1 MFFTSVAVSS
11 INHEQIEKA
20 KAIIPDLELPI
31 VNNTAAA
38 FNIAMGRASKTLT
51 GNEYLVEGLP
61 LLVTKSYK
69 EIDHSKKANWFEWT
83 ETGWIFH
90 LLVFGD

>member
-1 MFFTSVAVSS
+1 MFFTTVAVSS
-11 INHEQIEKA
+11 VSREQIEKV
-20 KAIIPDLELPI
+20 KAIIPDLELNV

-51 GNEYLVEGLP
+51 GHEHLVESRP
-61 LLVTKSYK
+61 LLATTSYK
-69 EIDHSKKANWFEWT
+69 NIDHSKKANWFEWT